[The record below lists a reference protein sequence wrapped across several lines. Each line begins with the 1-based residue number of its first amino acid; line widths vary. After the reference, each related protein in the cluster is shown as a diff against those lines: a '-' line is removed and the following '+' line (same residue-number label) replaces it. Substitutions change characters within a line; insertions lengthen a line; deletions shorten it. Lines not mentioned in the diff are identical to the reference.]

1 MERELDS
8 MMKELESMERS
19 DRLNTLYNQSTSLV
33 NTDKLLIDG
42 LYSIDPNEYATITKH
57 MHWLRKVIVMTENI
71 PIGFSIAAFKPTK
84 NLIRTADSHSS
95 WSMTDKEINPSHDEE
110 RHRADLNLQ
119 RFQSNHACNYPLIYV
134 NKAFSSITQYSREEV
149 MGKNC
154 NFLQGE
160 IAYPELTTKL
170 EMSTNLSKGEISRS
184 LITNFKKDGTKF
196 RNLLTLFPITRM
208 SGKIVYYVGIQCDVT
223 SELTP
228 YDHIMLGEDIR
239 STIPTL
245 IDVEDNFPVHH
256 DLDNLVHAIGT
267 WKTIKTHPQKKV
279 PRAKKAPHP
288 RDTILHDNDKFPLI
302 LDPDKSVHGQLVG
315 IYPNNY
321 TMWPLKPPTTPKNAL
336 RYLFGNRKWI

>member
-33 NTDKLLIDG
+33 NPDKLLIDG

-71 PIGFSIAAFKPTK
+71 PIGFSIAAF
-84 NLIRTADSHSS
+84 
-95 WSMTDKEINPSHDEE
+95 E
-110 RHRADLNLQ
+110 
-119 RFQSNHACNYPLIYV
+119 SNHTCNYPLIYV

-170 EMSTNLSKGEISRS
+170 EMSTKLSKGEISRS

-245 IDVEDNFPVHH
+245 IDVEDNFPIHH

-267 WKTIKTHPQKKV
+267 WKTIKTHPQKKES
-279 PRAKKAPHP
+279 RAKKVPHP

-321 TMWPLKPPTTPKNAL
+321 AMLPLKPPTTSKNAL